1 MVTVKGE
8 VATVM
13 AAVAMVTEGVA
24 GNERLSEAQS
34 LTASG
39 SYVETLETAHRDQAG
54 WRWAVTETAANM
66 ATPPESC
73 TCRDFYKRQ

>member
-39 SYVETLETAHRDQAG
+39 SYVETLETAHRDQVG
-54 WRWAVTETAANM
+54 WRWGGHGDGGEHGNPSGIM
-66 ATPPESC
+66 YLQ
-73 TCRDFYKRQ
+73 RFL

>member
-8 VATVM
+8 VATVK

-39 SYVETLETAHRDQAG
+39 SYVETLETAHRDQQERSQIA
-54 WRWAVTETAANM
+54 RY
-66 ATPPESC
+66 PP
-73 TCRDFYKRQ
+73 CRSKLKNPPPASKSR